1 MTLQEVVPYLSL
13 LLALLGFWLGRMSA
27 SKSEGERDGTLMTEV
42 GYIKSSTDDIKKQL
56 REQEQKYTEL
66 IARMSAVEQSAKQ
79 AHYRIDEIREHC
91 CGD

>member
-1 MTLQEVVPYLSL
+1 MTLQEAVPYLSL

-42 GYIKSSTDDIKKQL
+42 GYIKAGVDDIKKWQK
-56 REQEQKYTEL
+56 EQEKQNLDIVERL
-66 IARMSAVEQSAKQ
+66 SAAEASLKQ
-79 AHYRIDEIREHC
+79 AHYRINEIREHC

>member
-1 MTLQEVVPYLSL
+1 MTLQEAIPYISIAVVVLSFI
-13 LLALLGFWLGRMSA
+13 AGRMSA
-27 SKSEGERDGTLMTEV
+27 SKTEGERDGTLMTEV

-66 IARMSAVEQSAKQ
+66 IARLSAVEQSAKQ